1 MAINPISAG
10 ISVLPSPPARGRSLS
25 RTTAGRSLVTPLAR
39 PQGVASPGPQ
49 GLARVRV
56 ARGIRLRLAKQRI
69 SSDFPPI
76 VCFDKVRFRTFSLER
91 SPGVHVQP
99 VDGHQLKMP
108 PLAVIGASTQYRE
121 GKAAPM
127 GVLRASKVGPDS
139 ALRLIAKRL
148 REESEDITQEPLSG
162 RLRELVRDLDR
173 CAAKENA
180 SLKMGVLEE
189 LLSTREPT
197 AKTRALLEAFRRHL
211 NEEERKRSTD
221 AQAETDR

>member
-1 MAINPISAG
+1 
-10 ISVLPSPPARGRSLS
+10 
-25 RTTAGRSLVTPLAR
+25 
-39 PQGVASPGPQ
+39 
-49 GLARVRV
+49 
-56 ARGIRLRLAKQRI
+56 
-69 SSDFPPI
+69 
-76 VCFDKVRFRTFSLER
+76 
-91 SPGVHVQP
+91 
-99 VDGHQLKMP
+99 
-108 PLAVIGASTQYRE
+108 
-121 GKAAPM
+121 M
-127 GVLRASKVGPDS
+127 GVLRASKAGPDS